1 MKSAYI
7 ICQNR
12 GMNIVTEKQ
21 FEVRCPKCGSTSY
34 SIKYRESTALAVP
47 EVYIDGKLLSSRDP
61 NYHTAHCN
69 CLNCGA
75 NFTSTI
81 HYDSIDSQL
90 DSYQP
95 DVKNIEVIADA
106 ARKAFV
112 ASAEEM
118 RKYEIQRLK
127 ERIEKLQ
134 QELQELEMKD
144 GFLSSVEL
152 KPDTYKVSATR
163 GE

>member
-1 MKSAYI
+1 M
-7 ICQNR
+7 
-12 GMNIVTEKQ
+12 MTE
-21 FEVRCPKCGSTSY
+21 
-34 SIKYRESTALAVP
+34 I
-47 EVYIDGKLLSSRDP
+47 
-61 NYHTAHCN
+61 
-69 CLNCGA
+69 LNC
-75 NFTSTI
+75 
-81 HYDSIDSQL
+81 
-90 DSYQP
+90 YQP
-95 DVKNIEVIADA
+95 GPEKVEIIADA

-152 KPDTYKVSATR
+152 KPDTYKVSATC